1 MLRVCTWN
9 VNGIRTLSTP
19 LKRQLDSLDAD
30 VICLQETK
38 ANRSLPAEFCQAD
51 DYNAYFSHCTS
62 KSGYS
67 GVCIFCRNPLQPTSA
82 VEGFEDLL
90 TLAGGDPSCAE
101 GFDSEGRVLALQ
113 FSLPLSPSG
122 RLSLTVVC
130 LYCPRVDPERQ
141 ERAAYRMLFFELL
154 QKSFTSLIASGS
166 YVVLAGDFNIVHKP
180 IDHCCLEEFKLLDP
194 EPRIWMDSLL
204 VDPLKFRDC
213 VGTDVDA
220 FDGSHLVDL
229 FRLAQPDRK
238 NAFSCW
244 NTRTGAR
251 QTNYGTRIDYI
262 LCDTGLARRFP
273 SSERL
278 SSVCDLRV
286 DVLGSDHCPVWA
298 RLPLTTCQLRL
309 HDLSAS
315 PLPALCTSFW
325 PQCQKR
331 QSRIWQF
338 LQPTTG
344 VADEAAALK
353 RSASDCQKAGS
364 VVKRQRQ
371 TQLTLVRTKS
381 LTPVHHNA
389 QEWSGEA
396 GVGDGLQ
403 DRNKPDANG
412 SQSAVAATMQWSQI
426 FRRPQKAPRCSG
438 HQEPCVRRTVKRAS
452 ANRGRDFWVCPR
464 PDGAPGNPEARCS
477 TFIWADQIDQ

>member
-1 MLRVCTWN
+1 MSFVETSLAHFIPTGYTSMLRVCTWN
-9 VNGIRTLSTP
+9 VNG
-19 LKRQLDSLDAD
+19 
-30 VICLQETK
+30 
-38 ANRSLPAEFCQAD
+38 SLPAEFCQAD

-90 TLAGGDPSCAE
+90 TLGGADPSSAE

-113 FSLPLSPSG
+113 FGLPLSPSG

-141 ERAAYRMLFFELL
+141 ERAAYRVQFFELL
-154 QKSFTSLIASGS
+154 QKSLTGLIASGS

-229 FRLAQPDRK
+229 FRLAQPDRA
-238 NAFSCW
+238 NAFTCW

-298 RLPLTTCQLRL
+298 RLPLTTACQLRP
-309 HDLSAS
+309 HDLSAG
-315 PLPALCTSFW
+315 PPPDLCTCFW

-338 LQPTTG
+338 LQPT
-344 VADEAAALK
+344 ADAAAALK
-353 RSASDCQKAGS
+353 RDTSDCQKTS
-364 VVKRQRQ
+364 PVVKRQKQ

-381 LTPVHHNA
+381 LTPAHHNG

-396 GVGDGLQ
+396 GVREGPG
-403 DRNKPDANG
+403 DRNKQDANG
-412 SQSAVAATMQWSQI
+412 VQSAAAAATLQWSQI

-452 ANRGRDFWVCPR
+452 SNRGRDFWVCPR

-477 TFIWADQIDQ
+477 TFIWADKIDQ